1 MKIVNKVRKKRNT
14 RKQIGFIAVGII
26 AIVYFGMAVY
36 FHGHFF
42 PGTTLNG
49 RKVTGKTP
57 QKVMDEV
64 TDEIHSY
71 VLTIKTRDEKTE
83 EIKGADIAL
92 EPEWGDE
99 ISQLVKAQPV
109 FAWPVKI
116 FQKSALK
123 SDTLV
128 DFDEE
133 KLKEQTAALDC
144 MDKDQQI
151 APQDAGVSS
160 YDSTD
165 GFSIAPCVMGTTID
179 EERMDAA
186 VSDAVNGLKETLSLE
201 KAGVYVDPEV
211 LDDNE
216 TLQKAV
222 EKMNRYAKASITF
235 EIGKQTEVLDASV
248 FGDWLKLNKKLKP
261 VIDKEKVAEYVSGL
275 ARKYNTCYSAKT
287 LKTSYG
293 KTVTIPESHYGWK
306 VDTET
311 ETAQITKE
319 IKKGKAVSRELNY
332 SMTANSHDGN
342 DYGDSYVEINL
353 TAQHLFLYKDGEL
366 VIDSDFV
373 SGNVAKGNATP
384 TGAYGVT
391 YTERNA
397 TLRGENYETPVSYWM
412 PFAGNVGMHDAY
424 WRSKFGG
431 TIYKYS
437 GSHGCVN
444 LPPEVAKV
452 VFENIGKNYPV
463 LVYELP
469 GTESK
474 EATSHEKADAVT
486 KLIDAIGTVTKD
498 SEAAIKKARAAY
510 DKLSANDK
518 TYVKNYDKLKKAEKK
533 LEKLLDN

>member
-14 RKQIGFIAVGII
+14 RKQIGFITVGII

-144 MDKDQQI
+144 MDKEQQI

-222 EKMNRYAKASITF
+222 EKMNRYAKAGITF

-261 VIDKEKVAEYVSGL
+261 VIDKEKVAEYVAGL

-311 ETAQITKE
+311 ETAQIIKE

>member
-1 MKIVNKVRKKRNT
+1 MNKVRKKRNT

-261 VIDKEKVAEYVSGL
+261 VIDKEKVAEYVAGL

-311 ETAQITKE
+311 ETAQIIKE